1 MITFARALLLA
12 ALFGSAG
19 AGAAAPAPALQGEPV
34 VLLHGLARSPDSMA
48 AMASALTAAGYD
60 VCNIRYPST
69 GFPIETLATNNVLP
83 DILKCFGAGARPV
96 NFVTHSMGGII
107 VRQLK
112 AAAAPLVFGRVVM
125 LGPPNG
131 GSEVVDKLGGLA
143 LFEWLNGP
151 AGNQLGTDDD
161 ALPRTLGATDLEVGV
176 IAGRRTINPL
186 LSLLIPGDDDGKVS
200 LENTRLEGMRDYLV
214 VPVSHPFLM
223 KDDEVIRQTVHFLRS
238 GAFEHTTT
246 STTTQ
251 STP

>member
-1 MITFARALLLA
+1 MTAT
-12 ALFGSAG
+12 
-19 AGAAAPAPALQGEPV
+19 AAAGEHILPGEPV
-34 VLLHGLARSPDSMA
+34 VLLHGLARSPDSMTA
-48 AMASALTAAGYD
+48 LASALTTAGYA

-69 GFPIETLATNNVLP
+69 EFRIEVLAANSVLP
-83 DILKCFGAGARPV
+83 DILKCFGTEARPI

-112 AAAAPLVFGRVVM
+112 ASAAPLVFGRVVM

-131 GSEVVDKLGGLA
+131 GSEVVDKLGSLA
-143 LFEWLNGP
+143 PFQWLNGP
-151 AGNQLGTDDD
+151 AGNQLGTAAA
-161 ALPRTLGATDLEVGV
+161 ALPRTLGATELEVGV

-223 KDDEVIRQTVHFLRS
+223 KDDEVIRQTIHFLGS
-238 GAFEHTTT
+238 GQFEHAATNTRT
-246 STTTQ
+246 R